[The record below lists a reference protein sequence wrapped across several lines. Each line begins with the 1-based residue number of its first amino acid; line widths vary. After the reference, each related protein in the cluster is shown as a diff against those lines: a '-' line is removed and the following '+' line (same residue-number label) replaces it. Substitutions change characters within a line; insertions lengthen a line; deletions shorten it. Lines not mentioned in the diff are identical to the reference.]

1 MTNARPNA
9 ANPPPASD
17 DAATFEAALPAIV
30 VPPPGPASAAWLARL
45 RQVESANVTAIGPD
59 FPVVWQR
66 AQGAVVVDVDGNRYL
81 DAGSSFG
88 VALIG
93 HGHAAV
99 RAAVHAQT
107 DALLHGMG
115 DVHPPTVRIELL
127 EALQAVAPG
136 DLGHGVLCTGGS
148 EAVEVALK
156 TALLATGKP
165 GILAFAGGYHGL
177 SLGALGGTH
186 RADFRAPFAPWLPG
200 PTRFLPF
207 PRADARAPERAAA
220 ALAATLA
227 EAEAALLAPGAAI
240 GAVLVEPLQGRG
252 GTVVAPH
259 GLLQGLRTL
268 CDRAGALL
276 IVDEI
281 FTGCG
286 RTGAMF
292 ACEHEGVLPDLLCV
306 GKALGGGLPIAACLG
321 RAAAMAAWGPSTGE
335 ALHTSTFL
343 GHPLASAA
351 ALATLGVLR
360 DEQVPQRAAHD
371 GLRWAA
377 ELHRALGDH
386 AAVAQIRGKGLM
398 WGIELRGPAG
408 EPGGALAWQAVLGC
422 LRRGVLVLPCGPAGD
437 VLQLTPPV
445 CVTAEQRACIVAA
458 LADAIDEAH
467 ARARRSV
474 AP

>member
-1 MTNARPNA
+1 M
-9 ANPPPASD
+9 SD
-17 DAATFEAALPAIV
+17 ALHAPSTTAALPADDGAFETALPSMI

-45 RQVESANVTAIGPD
+45 RQVESTNVTAIGPD

-66 AQGAVVVDVDGNRYL
+66 ARGALVQDVDGNRYL

-93 HGHAAV
+93 HGHPAV

-115 DVHPPTVRIELL
+115 YVHPPTVRIELL
-127 EALQAVAPG
+127 EALAAVAPG

-186 RADFRAPFAPWLPG
+186 RADFRTPFAAWLPG
-200 PTRFLPF
+200 PTQFLPF
-207 PRADARAPERAAA
+207 PPANAVEPSRAADALATT
-220 ALAATLA
+220 LAA
-227 EAEAALLAPGAAI
+227 AEAALLAPGAQI

-252 GTVVAPH
+252 GTVVAPS
-259 GLLQGLRTL
+259 GLLAGLRAL

-276 IVDEI
+276 IFDEI

-321 RAAAMAAWGPSTGE
+321 RPEAMAAWGPSTGE

-351 ALATLGVLR
+351 ALATLAVLA
-360 DEQVPQRAAHD
+360 DEQVPARAAHD
-371 GLRWAA
+371 GIRWSA
-377 ELHRALGDH
+377 ELQRAL
-386 AAVAQIRGKGLM
+386 AAHPAVTQIRGKGLM
-398 WGIELRGPAG
+398 WGLELQGPHAS
-408 EPGGALAWQAVLGC
+408 PGGALTWQVVLGC
-422 LRRGVLVLPCGPAGD
+422 LRRGVIVLPCGPLGD

-445 CVTAEQRACIVAA
+445 CMSETQRAFVVAT
-458 LADAIDEAH
+458 LVEAIDEAWTT
-467 ARARRSV
+467 ANRGV
-474 AP
+474 MP